1 MSLVFGRNSRILAIF
16 FADFLSI
23 SSQFPLNPFFV
34 FCPFLISFVCFLF
47 RFTWTVIIIEAFC
60 LYFIFL
66 FYNLFWGSLCMVKFS
81 YWVFGFMFF
90 VFWWGRVD
98 PGPLYSLKFFI
109 LLKSFVL
116 LVFLSR
122 WFCLFFLVL
131 LFFQIFLLFYEI
143 LILIFCLLYIWLSVF
158 LFSH

>member
-1 MSLVFGRNSRILAIF
+1 MSLVFGWNSRILAIF

-122 WFCLFFLVL
+122 WFCFFFSPP
-131 LFFQIFLLFYEI
+131 FFSNFSFIIWNSYFVVIYMIFG
-143 LILIFCLLYIWLSVF
+143 IFVF
-158 LFSH
+158 ALE

>member
-1 MSLVFGRNSRILAIF
+1 LSLVFGRNSRILAIF

-81 YWVFGFMFF
+81 FWVFGFMFF

-109 LLKSFVL
+109 LLKSFVV

-131 LFFQIFLLFYEI
+131 LFFQIFLLLYEI
-143 LILIFCLLYIWLSVF
+143 LILLLYIWFSVF